1 MYIKLAQIV
10 NYEIFKAYIYLL
22 NEWKLA
28 CFHIAVF
35 QFGLTQFLHC
45 VMVAVVYVFSVLN
58 NSEPLVLKI
67 LNICKI
73 VLRARWKY
81 VLGQI
86 WLTGL
91 EFENCG
97 LESSFLVGFSAYECE
112 VSITLI
118 LQYFPTIVLTIL
130 RISWTGTHNSAQNS
144 ETETETAL
152 SRE

>member
-1 MYIKLAQIV
+1 MLYIKLAQIV

-28 CFHIAVF
+28 CFHLVVF

-73 VLRARWKY
+73 VLRAR
-81 VLGQI
+81 
-86 WLTGL
+86 
-91 EFENCG
+91 
-97 LESSFLVGFSAYECE
+97 
-112 VSITLI
+112 
-118 LQYFPTIVLTIL
+118 
-130 RISWTGTHNSAQNS
+130 
-144 ETETETAL
+144 
-152 SRE
+152 